1 MPLVWVMSGD
11 FLIFVLEME
20 GVNSLMLIYNIKLK
34 ILYI

>member
-1 MPLVWVMSGD
+1 MQLVWVTSGD

-20 GVNSLMLIYNIKLK
+20 EVNSLMLIYNIKLK